1 MTLALWAMDLKKEH
15 YFQKQYN
22 AQKIQSLIWGEE
34 SFSNVQDNL
43 KMYIIPSFLP
53 LTIAFTEVV
62 ATTPKPLS
70 S

>member
-1 MTLALWAMDLKKEH
+1 MDLKKKH

-22 AQKIQSLIWGEE
+22 VQKIQSLIWGEA
-34 SFSNVQDNL
+34 SFSNVQENL

-53 LTIAFTEVV
+53 LTIAFTKVV
-62 ATTPKPLS
+62 ATTPNPLS